1 MAADFVGGHFLWYTE
16 CMNSFLKR
24 ASVLLAVLCILTP
37 TAASAATKA
46 TTAKKAAPK
55 PAPLEI
61 GGWVP
66 YWRMATG
73 TADVLSHVNE
83 LTSVMPFGYTM
94 KTDGT
99 IFDAMNF
106 DTYASSTDVHALVA
120 VAHAQKVRVVP
131 TIMWSDGDAI
141 QATLSST
148 KKRVALEDAITKL
161 VKDNK
166 FAGID
171 IDFEGKKAETENY
184 FSTFLKG
191 LAQRFGTKKWLYCAV
206 EPRTPVADRYSG
218 TPPKDATQ
226 YANDY
231 TAIGKYCDRVE
242 IMAYDQGTIDLT
254 LNAAADGTPYIPVAD
269 PAWVKAVVTLAAK
282 SIPKSKIVIG
292 VATYGYEYQ
301 VTKLSEYGF
310 RYDLQWAF
318 DPNYATGLAAMLGIT
333 PARNAAGELSFSYTP
348 TTTTETSTL
357 PASATQSNVGV
368 ASTSYSDG
376 ATTTAQAAVPTNI
389 VWWSD
394 AQAIKDKMDLARSL
408 GVRGIS
414 LFKLDGGE
422 DQNVWSVIKQ

>member
-1 MAADFVGGHFLWYTE
+1 MAADEVGGHFLWYTE
-16 CMNSFLKR
+16 YMNLFLKR
-24 ASVLLAVLCILTP
+24 ASVLVVLMCMAMPIL
-37 TAASAATKA
+37 ASAAVKA
-46 TTAKKAAPK
+46 TATKKAVPK
-55 PAPLEI
+55 PASLEV

-99 IFDAMNF
+99 IFDAMNYG
-106 DTYASSTDVHALVA
+106 TYASSTDVHALVA

-131 TIMWSDGDAI
+131 TIMWSNGDAI
-141 QATLSST
+141 HATLSNT

-161 VKDNK
+161 IKDNN
-166 FAGID
+166 FDGID
-171 IDFEGKKAETENY
+171 IDFEGKKAETKNY

-231 TAIGKYCDRVE
+231 AAIGRYCDRVE

-269 PAWVKAVVTLAAK
+269 PTWVKAVVELAAK

-301 VTKLSEYGF
+301 FTKLSEYGF

-318 DPNYATGLAAMLGIT
+318 DPNYATDLAAMFGIT
-333 PARNAAGELSFSYTP
+333 PARNAAGELSFTYTP
-348 TTTTETSTL
+348 TTTVETSTL
-357 PASATQSNVGV
+357 PVGATQSNVGV

-376 ATTTAQAAVPTNI
+376 ATTTAPSATPTNI

-394 AQAIKDKMDLARSL
+394 AQAIKDKIDLARSL

-422 DQNVWSVIKQ
+422 DQNMWNVIKK